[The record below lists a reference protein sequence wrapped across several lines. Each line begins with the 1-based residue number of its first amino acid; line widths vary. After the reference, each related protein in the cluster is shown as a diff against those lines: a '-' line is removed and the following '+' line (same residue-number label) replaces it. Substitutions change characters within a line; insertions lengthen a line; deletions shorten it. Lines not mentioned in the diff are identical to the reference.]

1 MEKKLQKG
9 IPPVHFFFFLGM
21 MIGWA
26 GNDVRLTSLAPAGTR
41 TPVRSPTIAYFFS
54 CPTPSLF
61 SFLFFLPFFPLFAP
75 VQICPSW
82 FKMCCLLYVEWMD
95 QGNISNIRIIL
106 YFFVRQGCWKPKT
119 ISEKSRVRFS
129 SQQGLPTRNSRKILS
144 LSDELK
150 IFLDQVANCWMLFYD
165 YQVKIWRHFRT
176 SYPVVFLLN
185 LVTQSSQMDSF

>member
-1 MEKKLQKG
+1 
-9 IPPVHFFFFLGM
+9 
-21 MIGWA
+21 
-26 GNDVRLTSLAPAGTR
+26 
-41 TPVRSPTIAYFFS
+41 
-54 CPTPSLF
+54 
-61 SFLFFLPFFPLFAP
+61 LFAP